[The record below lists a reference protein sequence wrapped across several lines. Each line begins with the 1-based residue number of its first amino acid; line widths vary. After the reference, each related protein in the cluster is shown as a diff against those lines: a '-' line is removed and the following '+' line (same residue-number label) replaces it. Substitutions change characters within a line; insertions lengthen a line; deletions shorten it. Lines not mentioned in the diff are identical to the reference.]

1 MDPLSATAS
10 VIAILQLSAKVL
22 SYLNDVKD
30 TSKGR
35 AQCAIEASN
44 LHNLLT
50 NLRFRL
56 EEGHGRQSWFSAVQA
71 LAVENGPLDQF
82 KQALETLQAKMTG
95 GSRLEKVKEALV
107 WKLKKEEVDAILAR
121 MERLKTLVEIA
132 LQMDHL
138 KLSQAIKDDTGSIR
152 THVSAIQSAVNKV
165 QQVQVTASQRI
176 LLEWISSSDYPAQQS
191 DIIKRRQEGTGQWF
205 LDAPEVARW
214 LGDAKTTLLCPGIPG
229 AGKTMVAAIAVDQLL
244 DSAQNGAYGVAYVYC
259 NYKSQAD
266 QDIVSIRAAIL
277 KQLVQSRPSALGPV
291 ERLHQKHA
299 GRGTKPSLDDIY
311 SALRDV
317 LTQYPY
323 VHIVI
328 DALDECQN
336 ETRRQLCTK
345 LLDLQKGADMRLM
358 VTSRFVPD
366 VEDAFRLASR
376 LEVEASDE
384 DVKQFV
390 VGQIHRLPGCVQ
402 RSATLQKL
410 VQERVVE
417 AVGGIEALGRIEG
430 QRTSHSKLA
439 KSVLTWITFAKRP
452 LTTAELCCALAV
464 EPGEAELDP
473 ENKPDVDDIVSVCA
487 GLVVVDQESAIIRL
501 VHYTTQEYFERV
513 SSRLNPDGQLEI
525 AETCLTYL
533 SFSVFESGSCA
544 TDEELEERLSR
555 HELLDYAAKHG
566 GEHAR
571 SVDAKV
577 AYLACALVTQ
587 SGKFSCAAQVLFVP
601 SYKYRGYSGSNPAVT
616 GLHWIARFGLC
627 SAAKEFLRRKD
638 DETCAVNALDNDGE
652 GSLMYAA
659 KHGHCA
665 MAELL
670 LDKGANVN
678 AQGGRYGNA
687 LQAASFKGHKAVVKL
702 LLNKGANVNTQ
713 GGYFGNALQVFSIK
727 GHQAVGKPLLNKGAD
742 VNAQGGYYGNALQA
756 ASSRGHEAVVKLLLN
771 KGANVNAQG
780 KYFGNALQAASS
792 RGQRK
797 GGGGNRCSTRAPT
810 STRRQDT
817 SSTRLQAAS
826 FKGHQAVAKL
836 LLNIGADVNAQG
848 GYFGNALYAAAYA
861 GNNGVLERLIERDS
875 IRQLHDSYGRTLLWW
890 AAAGGQTTTVQV
902 LISRY
907 NYNSRIADKF
917 GRTPLWIATK
927 KGHRAVSEFLSEECG
942 PTDPGTNY
950 VTGS

>member
-44 LHNLLT
+44 LHKLLT
-50 NLRFRL
+50 DLRFQL
-56 EEGHGRQSWFSAVQA
+56 EEGHGHQSWFSAVQA
-71 LAVENGPLDQF
+71 LAVKNGPLDQF
-82 KQALETLQAKMTG
+82 KQALETLQAKMTDG
-95 GSRLEKVKEALV
+95 GQLKKVKEALI
-107 WKLKKEEVDAILAR
+107 WKFKKEEVDAILAR

-132 LQMDHL
+132 LQMDHF

-152 THVSAIQSAVNKV
+152 THVSAIQSAVSKV
-165 QQVQVTASQRI
+165 QQVQVTATQRI
-176 LLEWISSSDYPAQQS
+176 LLDWISSSDHPAQQS

-214 LGDAKTTLLCPGIPG
+214 LGDAKTTLFCPGIPG

-266 QDIVSIRAAIL
+266 QDIVSILAAIL
-277 KQLVQSRPSALGPV
+277 KQLVQSQPSALGPV

-299 GRGTKPSLDDIY
+299 SHGTKPSLDDIH

-317 LTQYPY
+317 LTRYPY
-323 VHIVI
+323 VHIVV
-328 DALDECQN
+328 DALDECQK

-358 VTSRFVPD
+358 VTSRSVPD

-402 RSATLQKL
+402 RSAALQKL

-417 AVGGIEALGRIEG
+417 AVGGMFLLARLHIDCLSDNTTAKGVKSTLTTLSKGEAALDDAYSEALERIEG

-439 KSVLTWITFAKRP
+439 KNVLTWITFAKRP

-464 EPGEAELDP
+464 EPSKAELDP

-501 VHYTTQEYFERV
+501 VHYTTQDYFERV
-513 SSRLNPDGQLEI
+513 SSRLNPDGKLEI

-544 TDEELEERLSR
+544 TDEEFEERLSQ
-555 HELLDYAAKHG
+555 HELLHYAAKHC

-571 SVDAKV
+571 SVDATV
-577 AYLACALVTQ
+577 VHLACALVTH
-587 SGKFSCAAQVLFVP
+587 SGILSCAAQVLLVP
-601 SYKYRGYSGSNPAVT
+601 SYKYRGYSASTPAVT
-616 GLHWIARFGLC
+616 GLHWLAQFGLC
-627 SAAKEFLRRKD
+627 DAAKEFLSRKE
-638 DETCAVNALDNDGE
+638 DERCTVNATDSNGE
-652 GSLMYAA
+652 GSLMYAV

-670 LDKGANVN
+670 LDKGAEAN
-678 AQGGRYGNA
+678 AQGG
-687 LQAASFKGHKAVVKL
+687 H
-702 LLNKGANVNTQ
+702 
-713 GGYFGNALQVFSIK
+713 FGN
-727 GHQAVGKPLLNKGAD
+727 
-742 VNAQGGYYGNALQA
+742 GGYYGNALQA
-756 ASSRGHEAVVKLLLN
+756 ASFEGHEVVVRLLLD

-780 KYFGNALQAASS
+780 GHFGNALQAA
-792 RGQRK
+792 
-797 GGGGNRCSTRAPT
+797 
-810 STRRQDT
+810 
-817 SSTRLQAAS
+817 
-826 FKGHQAVAKL
+826 
-836 LLNIGADVNAQG
+836 
-848 GYFGNALYAAAYA
+848 AYT
-861 GNNGVLERLIERDS
+861 GNNAILERLIEKDS
-875 IRQLHDSYGRTLLWW
+875 IRQLQDPYDRTLLWW
-890 AAAGGQTTTVQV
+890 AAAGGRTTTVQV

-907 NYNSRIADKF
+907 NYDSRIADKF

-927 KGHRAVSEFLSEECG
+927 KGHRAVSELLSEECG
-942 PTDPGTNY
+942 PTDPGQTVSPNHSDDS
-950 VTGS
+950 GSIQCDVCTSSIRATDFHYHCQNCSNGDWDVCEDCRVKGAFCAEETHILIKRTRIDQKWVEMTW